1 MIHAAQFRIPL
12 RYSAD
17 HRALAFLAVLAAMYS
32 VQYLGL
38 FRHPLLL
45 VLTCVFSFVALIVRH
60 NHIHCPVFTSGQ
72 WNRALDFALSIVTA
86 QATDGVVAIHNE
98 RHHARNHSEED
109 CVRSTQV
116 HAKRNWIN
124 LATFFF
130 VAAAQACRK
139 KAADVR
145 EWRTRDPARFR
156 HYCFERGAVFV
167 SLALLLVADWKSALI
182 YIGIPLLAGH
192 WCIVTINLL
201 QHQHCDHASE
211 YNHSRNITGRWINWL
226 FLNNGFHTA
235 HHLRPGL
242 HWSRLPDY
250 HRNVVQPNADP
261 ALNSASLALAIW
273 RQFFAPGRK

>member
-1 MIHAAQFRIPL
+1 MMRHHADI
-12 RYSAD
+12 
-17 HRALAFLAVLAAMYS
+17 RALGFLA
-32 VQYLGL
+32 
-38 FRHPLLL
+38 LLL
-45 VLTCVFSFVALIVRH
+45 ALYAMQYMGVVRQPALLLLTCILSFVALIVRH
-60 NHIHCPVFTSGQ
+60 NHIHCPIFTSRK
-72 WNRALDFALSIVTA
+72 WNRGLDLFLSLLTA

-116 HAKRNWIN
+116 HARRNWIN

-130 VAAAQACRK
+130 HAAGEARIK

-145 EWRTRDPARFR
+145 EWRARDPWRFR
-156 HYCFERGAVFV
+156 RYCFERGAVF
-167 SLALLLVADWKSALI
+167 LIIALLLIGDWKSALI
-182 YIGIPLLAGH
+182 YIGIPLFAGH

-201 QHQHCDHASE
+201 QHQDCDHASE

-242 HWSRLPDY
+242 HWSRLPEY

-261 ALNSASLALAIW
+261 ALNRASLALAIW
-273 RQFFAPGRK
+273 RQFFAPGPK